1 MAFSRRGGA
10 EINVTPLIDVLL
22 VLLVIF
28 LIVMPAM
35 VKYEEVATPTP
46 PELGG
51 EYVPSLVVRVHADLS
66 VVLVDEG
73 REIPLEP
80 GGQLA
85 AGLREHLGQRTHVVF
100 IEMEDAV
107 QWGHV
112 VSTIDTIHGVAPMTA
127 VALKVADE

>member
-1 MAFSRRGGA
+1 MAFTRRGSA

-28 LIVMPAM
+28 LIVMPTL
-35 VKYEEVATPTP
+35 VKFEEVMTPTP

-51 EYVPSLVVRVHADLS
+51 EYVPSLVVRVHADTS

-73 REIPLEP
+73 REIPLEA
-80 GGQLA
+80 GGQLVG
-85 AGLREHLGQRTHVVF
+85 GLRSHLPEQTQVVF
-100 IEMEDAV
+100 LELEDAV

-112 VSTIDTIHGVAPMTA
+112 VSTIDTIHGVAPMTR
-127 VALKVADE
+127 VALKVPDR